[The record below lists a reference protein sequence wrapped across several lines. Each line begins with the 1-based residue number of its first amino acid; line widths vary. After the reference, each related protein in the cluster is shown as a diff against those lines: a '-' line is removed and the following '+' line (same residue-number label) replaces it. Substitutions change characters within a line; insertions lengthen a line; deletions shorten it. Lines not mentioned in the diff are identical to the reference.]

1 MPEKHPEVK
10 ISEDKLSEYSSVRDK
25 WARQAT
31 EDNEFRNGIQWTK
44 EQVDALR
51 KRAQEPLVVN
61 VIYPAVE
68 QAKAM
73 LTANSP
79 RFQSA
84 GREGSDVKTGQ
95 IFSDLMSWVW
105 ENSKGNTELKEVV
118 DDYYVK
124 GMGCMMVYHDPQADF
139 GKGDIYVKAIDP
151 LDIYVCPSSQ
161 DAYSRDASNIIVA
174 RLYSEMQLISMYP
187 DLEEIIKSA
196 TTTSVAPQ
204 TESIRHGLEDQIV
217 SKEDINAQ
225 RIYGTPDERQLEVI
239 ERYSKIKVPH
249 YRIYDP
255 QLNDEKIL
263 TPAEYEAYSQKIGYK
278 VFNKERENIITDDNE
293 VENYKKIEEEYG
305 NVFHLLINPVTQEQV
320 MMQGEET
327 PDALK
332 NSTTIIERVTFADL
346 METGDILMNEI
357 ELTRIKQVVSVGG
370 ELLYINVLPIEEY
383 PIVTFMNNHNRNPY
397 PLSDVRMVKG
407 LQSYINKIRSLIVA
421 HASSS
426 TNVKL
431 LIPRGS
437 MNKRQLEE
445 EWGRAG
451 TAVIEFDPELGQ
463 PIVAGPIPLPNELYK
478 NEADAKADIERILG
492 IYALMQGDPSAMP
505 QTYKGTL
512 AIDEYGQRR
521 IKSKRDD
528 IEEGINQVAKVV
540 VGFIQATYTT
550 MKVMRLLQ
558 PNHRPKEVKIN
569 EPIYDQVSGE
579 FLGKLNDVTV
589 GKYDVLVVSGST
601 LPSNRYARFEYYMD
615 LYKNGIIDQ
624 LEVLK
629 QTEVANVE
637 DVLNRKSQ
645 MQQLMTQVQ
654 SQEAQI
660 KDLQGDLQTARR
672 ELVHARQR
680 VEVEKFK
687 TDLKQ
692 SSNRASMASKLY
704 QARTEDELKKIKNVV
719 AEQDATNDLT
729 IPLEE

>member
-10 ISEDKLSEYSSVRDK
+10 ISEEKLAEYSSVRNK

-44 EQVDALR
+44 EQVDSLR

-79 RFQSA
+79 RFQST

-95 IFSDLMSWVW
+95 TFSDLMSWVW

-124 GMGCMMVYHDPQADF
+124 GMGCMMAYHDPQADF
-139 GKGDIYVKAIDP
+139 GKGDVFIKAIDP
-151 LDIYVCPSSQ
+151 LDVYICPSSQ
-161 DAYSRDASNIIVA
+161 DAYSRDASNIMVA

-187 DLEEIIKSA
+187 DLTEVIKSA

-204 TESIRHGLEDQIV
+204 TESVRHGLEDQIV

-239 ERYSKIKVPH
+239 ERFSKVKVPH
-249 YRIYDP
+249 YRTFDP
-255 QLNDEKIL
+255 QINDEKIL
-263 TPAEYEAYSQKIGYK
+263 TADEFADFSQKIGYK
-278 VFNKERENIITDDNE
+278 IYNKSSQRIVTDDNE

-305 NVFHLLINPVTQEQV
+305 NTFHIMQNPVTQEET
-320 MMQGEET
+320 MMQGEESEGAV
-327 PDALK
+327 PD
-332 NSTTIIERVTFADL
+332 STTILERKTFGEL
-346 METGDILMNEI
+346 MQTGDLLVNEI
-357 ELTRIKQVVSVGG
+357 ELTRIKHVVSVGG
-370 ELLYINVLPIEEY
+370 ELLYLHLLPLEDY

-397 PLSDVRMVKG
+397 PISDVRMVKG

-528 IEEGINQVAKVV
+528 IEEGINQIGKVV
-540 VGFIQATYTT
+540 VGLIQATYTSL
-550 MKVMRLLQ
+550 KVMRILQ
-558 PNHRPKEVKIN
+558 PNHKPKEVKIN
-569 EPIYDQVSGE
+569 EPVYDQISGQ

-629 QTEVANVE
+629 QTDVANVE
-637 DVLNRKSQ
+637 DVLNRNSK
-645 MQQLMTQVQ
+645 MKKLMSQVQ
-654 SQEAQI
+654 GQDKQI

-680 VEVEKFK
+680 VEVEKYK
-687 TDLKQ
+687 ANLNQ
-692 SSNRASMASKLY
+692 SSNRADMASKLY
-704 QARTEDELKKIKNVV
+704 AARTEDELKKVKSVV
-719 AEQDATNDLT
+719 AEQDATNDQIT
-729 IPLEE
+729 PLEE

>member
-1 MPEKHPEVK
+1 MPEKNPEVK
-10 ISEDKLSEYSSVRDK
+10 LSEELLAEYASIRTK
-25 WARQAT
+25 WARQAV
-31 EDNEFRNGIQWTK
+31 EDSEFRNGMQWTK
-44 EQVDALR
+44 EQVNSLR

-73 LTANSP
+73 LTANAP
-79 RFQSA
+79 RFQST

-105 ENSKGNTELKEVV
+105 ENSKGNTELKEAI

-124 GMGCMMVYHDPQADF
+124 GMGCMIVYHDPQADF
-139 GKGDIYVKAIDP
+139 GKGDVFVKAIDP
-151 LDIYVCPSSQ
+151 LDVYIDPSSQ
-161 DAYSRDASNIIVA
+161 DPYSRDASNIIVSK
-174 RLYSEMQLISMYP
+174 LYSEAQLISMYP
-187 DLEEIIKSA
+187 GMEEIIRRA
-196 TTTSVAPQ
+196 TEVTVAPQ
-204 TESIRHGLEDQIV
+204 TESLRHGLEDQVV
-217 SKEDINAQ
+217 SKEEISAQ
-225 RIYGTPDERQLEVI
+225 RILSKEDREIEVI

-249 YRIYDP
+249 YRVFDP

-263 TPAEYEAYSQKIGYK
+263 TIEEYQEYSQKIGYK
-278 VFNKERENIITDDNE
+278 VYNKEDQRVVTDDNE
-293 VENYKKIEEEYG
+293 VETYKEIEKEYG
-305 NVFHLLINPVTQEQV
+305 TVFHLVINPVTQEQV

-327 PDALK
+327 PMAIK
-332 NSTTIIERVTFADL
+332 GSTTMIEQKTFAEL
-346 METGDILMNEI
+346 METGDLLVNEI
-357 ELTRIKQVVSVGG
+357 SLTRIKQVVSAGG
-370 ELLYINVLPIEEY
+370 ELLFINGLPVDDY
-383 PIVTFMNNHNRNPY
+383 PVVTIMNTHNRNPY

-437 MNKRQLEE
+437 MNKQQLEE

-528 IEEGINQVAKVV
+528 IEEGINQLAKLVV
-540 VGFIQATYTT
+540 QLIQATYTS
-550 MKVMRLLQ
+550 MKVLRLLQ
-558 PNHRPKEVKIN
+558 PNHKPKEIIIN
-569 EPIYDQVSGE
+569 EPVYDDISGQ

-601 LPSNRYARFEYYMD
+601 LPSNRYARFEYYME
-615 LYKNGIIDQ
+615 LYKSGIIDQ
-624 LEVLK
+624 IEVLK
-629 QTEVANVE
+629 QTDVANVE
-637 DVLNRKSQ
+637 DVLNRSSKMSQ
-645 MQQLMTQVQ
+645 LTRQVEGQ
-654 SQEAQI
+654 SKQI

-687 TDLKQ
+687 TELEQ
-692 SSNRASMASKLY
+692 SSNRADMASKLY
-704 QARTEDELKKIKNVV
+704 AARTDDELKKVKNVV
-719 AEQDATNDLT
+719 AEQEATNDEI

>member
-1 MPEKHPEVK
+1 MPEKNPEVK
-10 ISEDKLSEYSSVRDK
+10 LSEELLAEYASIRTK
-25 WARQAT
+25 WARQAV
-31 EDNEFRNGIQWTK
+31 EDSEFRNGMQWTK
-44 EQVDALR
+44 EQVNSLR

-73 LTANSP
+73 LTANAP
-79 RFQSA
+79 RFQST

-105 ENSKGNTELKEVV
+105 ENSKGNTELKEAI

-124 GMGCMMVYHDPQADF
+124 GMGCMIVYHDPQADF
-139 GKGDIYVKAIDP
+139 GKGDVFVKAIDP
-151 LDIYVCPSSQ
+151 LDVYIDPSSQ
-161 DAYSRDASNIIVA
+161 DPYSRDASNIIVSK
-174 RLYSEMQLISMYP
+174 LYSEAQLISMYP
-187 DLEEIIKSA
+187 GMEEIIRRA
-196 TTTSVAPQ
+196 TEVTVAPQ
-204 TESIRHGLEDQIV
+204 TESLRHGLEDQVV
-217 SKEDINAQ
+217 SKEEISAQ
-225 RIYGTPDERQLEVI
+225 RILSKEDREIEVI

-249 YRIYDP
+249 YRVFDP

-263 TPAEYEAYSQKIGYK
+263 TIEEYQEYSQKIGYK
-278 VFNKERENIITDDNE
+278 VYNKEDQRVVTDDNE
-293 VENYKKIEEEYG
+293 VETYKEIEKEYG
-305 NVFHLLINPVTQEQV
+305 TVFHLVINPVTQEQV

-327 PDALK
+327 PMAIK
-332 NSTTIIERVTFADL
+332 GSTTMIEQKTFAEL
-346 METGDILMNEI
+346 METGDLLVNEI
-357 ELTRIKQVVSVGG
+357 SLTRIKQVVSAGG
-370 ELLYINVLPIEEY
+370 ELLFINGLPVDDY
-383 PIVTFMNNHNRNPY
+383 PVVTIMNTHNRNPY

-437 MNKRQLEE
+437 MNKQQLEE

-528 IEEGINQVAKVV
+528 IEEGINQLARLVV
-540 VGFIQATYTT
+540 QLIQATYTS
-550 MKVMRLLQ
+550 MKVLRLLQ
-558 PNHRPKEVKIN
+558 PNHKPKEIKIN
-569 EPIYDQVSGE
+569 EPVYDNISGQ

-601 LPSNRYARFEYYMD
+601 LPSNRYARFEYYME
-615 LYKNGIIDQ
+615 LYKSGIIDQ
-624 LEVLK
+624 IEVLK
-629 QTEVANVE
+629 QTDVANVE
-637 DVLNRKSQ
+637 DVLNRSSKMSQ
-645 MQQLMTQVQ
+645 LTRQVEGQ
-654 SQEAQI
+654 SKQI

-687 TDLKQ
+687 TELEQ
-692 SSNRASMASKLY
+692 SSNRADMASKLY
-704 QARTEDELKKIKNVV
+704 AARTDDELKKVKNVV
-719 AEQDATNDLT
+719 AEQEATNDEI

>member
-1 MPEKHPEVK
+1 MPEKNPEVK
-10 ISEDKLSEYSSVRDK
+10 LSEELLTEYASIRTK
-25 WARQAT
+25 WARQAM
-31 EDNEFRNGIQWTK
+31 EDSEFRNGMQWTK
-44 EQVDALR
+44 EQVNALR

-73 LTANSP
+73 LTANAP
-79 RFQSA
+79 RFQST
-84 GREGSDVKTGQ
+84 GREGSDIKTGQ

-105 ENSKGNTELKEVV
+105 ENSKGNTELKEAI

-124 GMGCMMVYHDPQADF
+124 GMGCMVVYHDPQADF
-139 GKGDIYVKAIDP
+139 GKGDVFVKAIDP
-151 LDIYVCPSSQ
+151 LDVYIDPSSQ
-161 DAYSRDASNIIVA
+161 DPYSRDASNIIVS
-174 RLYSEMQLISMYP
+174 RLYSEAQLISMYP
-187 DLEEIIKSA
+187 GMEEIIRRA
-196 TTTSVAPQ
+196 TEVTVAPQ
-204 TESIRHGLEDQIV
+204 TESLRHGLEDQVV
-217 SKEDINAQ
+217 SKEEINAQ
-225 RIYGTPDERQLEVI
+225 RILSKEDREIEVI

-249 YRIYDP
+249 YRVFDP

-263 TPAEYEAYSQKIGYK
+263 NIEEYQEYSQKVGYII
-278 VFNKERENIITDDNE
+278 FNKGEQRVVTDDNE
-293 VENYKKIEEEYG
+293 VETYKEIEKEFG
-305 NVFHLLINPVTQEQV
+305 TVFHLAINPVTQEQV
-320 MMQGEET
+320 MMMGEET
-327 PDALK
+327 PSGIEG
-332 NSTTIIERVTFADL
+332 STTIIEQRTFAEL
-346 METGDILMNEI
+346 IETGDILVNEI
-357 ELTRIKQVVSVGG
+357 ELTRIKQVVSAGG
-370 ELLYINVLPIEEY
+370 ELLFINGLPIEDY
-383 PIVTFMNNHNRNPY
+383 PVVTIMNNHNRNPY

-437 MNKRQLEE
+437 MNKKQLEE

-528 IEEGINQVAKVV
+528 IEEGINQLARLVV
-540 VGFIQATYTT
+540 QLIQATYTS
-550 MKVMRLLQ
+550 MKVLRLLQ
-558 PNHRPKEVKIN
+558 PNHKPKEVTIN
-569 EPIYDQVSGE
+569 EPVYDNISGQ

-615 LYKNGIIDQ
+615 LYKAGIIDQ
-624 LEVLK
+624 TEVLK
-629 QTEVANVE
+629 QTDVANVE
-637 DVLNRKSQ
+637 DVMNRSSQ
-645 MQQLMTQVQ
+645 IAQLTRQVQ
-654 SQEAQI
+654 GQSEQI

-687 TDLKQ
+687 ADLEQ
-692 SSNRASMASKLY
+692 SSNRADMASKLY
-704 QARTEDELKKIKNVV
+704 AARTDDELKKVKNVV
-719 AEQDATNDLT
+719 AEQEATNDE
-729 IPLEE
+729 IVPLEE

>member
-1 MPEKHPEVK
+1 MPEKNPEVK
-10 ISEDKLSEYSSVRDK
+10 LSEELLAEYASIRTK
-25 WARQAT
+25 WARQAM
-31 EDNEFRNGIQWTK
+31 EDSEFRNGMQWTK
-44 EQVDALR
+44 EQVNALR

-73 LTANSP
+73 LTANTP
-79 RFQSA
+79 RFQST
-84 GREGSDVKTGQ
+84 GREGSDIKTGQ

-105 ENSKGNTELKEVV
+105 ENSKGNTELKEAI

-124 GMGCMMVYHDPQADF
+124 GMGCMVVYHDPQADF
-139 GKGDIYVKAIDP
+139 GKGDVFVKAIDP
-151 LDIYVCPSSQ
+151 LDVYIDPSSQ
-161 DAYSRDASNIIVA
+161 DPYSRDASNIIVS
-174 RLYSEMQLISMYP
+174 RLYSEAQLISMYP
-187 DLEEIIKSA
+187 GMEETIRKA
-196 TTTSVAPQ
+196 TEVTVAPQ
-204 TESIRHGLEDQIV
+204 TESLRHGLEDQVV
-217 SKEDINAQ
+217 SKEEINAQ
-225 RIYGTPDERQLEVI
+225 RILSKEDREIEVI

-249 YRIYDP
+249 YRVFDP

-263 TPAEYEAYSQKIGYK
+263 NIEEFQEYSQKIGYK
-278 VFNKERENIITDDNE
+278 VYNQKDQRVVTDDNE
-293 VENYKKIEEEYG
+293 VETYKEIEKEFG
-305 NVFHLLINPVTQEQV
+305 TVFHLAINPVTQEQI

-327 PDALK
+327 PSAIEG
-332 NSTTIIERVTFADL
+332 STTIIEQKTFAEL
-346 METGDILMNEI
+346 METGDLLMNEI
-357 ELTRIKQVVSVGG
+357 ELTRIKQVVSAGG
-370 ELLYINVLPIEEY
+370 QLLFINGLPIEDY
-383 PIVTFMNNHNRNPY
+383 PVVSMMNNHNRNPY

-437 MNKRQLEE
+437 MNKKQLEE

-492 IYALMQGDPSAMP
+492 IYALMQGDPSSMP

-528 IEEGINQVAKVV
+528 IEEGINQLARLVV
-540 VGFIQATYTT
+540 QLIQATYTS
-550 MKVMRLLQ
+550 MKVLRLLQ
-558 PNHRPKEVKIN
+558 PNHKPKEVTIN
-569 EPIYDQVSGE
+569 EPVYDNISGQ

-615 LYKNGIIDQ
+615 LYKSGIIDQ
-624 LEVLK
+624 TEVLK
-629 QTEVANVE
+629 QTDVANVE
-637 DVLNRKSQ
+637 DVMNRSSQ
-645 MQQLMTQVQ
+645 IAQLSRQVQ
-654 SQEAQI
+654 GQSEQI

-672 ELVHARQR
+672 ELIHARQR

-687 TDLKQ
+687 ADLEQ
-692 SSNRASMASKLY
+692 SSNRADMASKLY
-704 QARTEDELKKIKNVV
+704 AARTDDELKKVKNVV
-719 AEQDATNDLT
+719 AEQEATNDE
-729 IPLEE
+729 IVPLEE

>member
-1 MPEKHPEVK
+1 MPEKNPEVK
-10 ISEDKLSEYSSVRDK
+10 LSEELLTEYASIRTK
-25 WARQAT
+25 WARQAM
-31 EDNEFRNGIQWTK
+31 EDSEFRNGMQWTK
-44 EQVDALR
+44 EQVNALR

-73 LTANSP
+73 LTANAP
-79 RFQSA
+79 RFQST
-84 GREGSDVKTGQ
+84 GREGSDIKTGQ

-105 ENSKGNTELKEVV
+105 ENSKGNTELKEAI

-124 GMGCMMVYHDPQADF
+124 GMGCMVVYHDPQADF
-139 GKGDIYVKAIDP
+139 GKGDVFVKAIDP
-151 LDIYVCPSSQ
+151 LDVYIDPSSQ
-161 DAYSRDASNIIVA
+161 DPYSRDASNIIVS
-174 RLYSEMQLISMYP
+174 RLYSEAQLISMYP
-187 DLEEIIKSA
+187 GMEEIIRRA
-196 TTTSVAPQ
+196 TEVTVAPQ
-204 TESIRHGLEDQIV
+204 TESLRHGLEDQVV
-217 SKEDINAQ
+217 SKEEINAQ
-225 RIYGTPDERQLEVI
+225 RILSKEDREIEVI

-249 YRIYDP
+249 YRVFDP

-263 TPAEYEAYSQKIGYK
+263 NIEEYQEYSQKVGYII
-278 VFNKERENIITDDNE
+278 FNKGEQRVVTDDNE
-293 VENYKKIEEEYG
+293 VETYKEIEKEFG
-305 NVFHLLINPVTQEQV
+305 TVFHLAINPVTQEQV
-320 MMQGEET
+320 MMMGEET
-327 PDALK
+327 PSGIEG
-332 NSTTIIERVTFADL
+332 STTIIEQRTFAQL
-346 METGDILMNEI
+346 METGDILVNEI
-357 ELTRIKQVVSVGG
+357 ELTRIKQVVSAGG
-370 ELLYINVLPIEEY
+370 ELLFINGLPIEDY
-383 PIVTFMNNHNRNPY
+383 PVVTIMNNHNRNPY

-437 MNKRQLEE
+437 MNKKQLEE

-521 IKSKRDD
+521 FKSKRDD
-528 IEEGINQVAKVV
+528 IEEGINQLARLVV
-540 VGFIQATYTT
+540 QLIQATYTS
-550 MKVMRLLQ
+550 MKVLRLLQ
-558 PNHRPKEVKIN
+558 PNHKPKEVTIN
-569 EPIYDQVSGE
+569 EPVYDNISGQ

-615 LYKNGIIDQ
+615 LYKAGIIDQ
-624 LEVLK
+624 TEVLK
-629 QTEVANVE
+629 QTDVANVE
-637 DVLNRKSQ
+637 DVMNRSSQ
-645 MQQLMTQVQ
+645 IAQLTRQVQ
-654 SQEAQI
+654 GQSEQI

-687 TDLKQ
+687 ADLEQ
-692 SSNRASMASKLY
+692 SSNRADMASKLY
-704 QARTEDELKKIKNVV
+704 AARTDDELKKVKNVV
-719 AEQDATNDLT
+719 AEQEATNDE
-729 IPLEE
+729 IVPLEE

>member
-1 MPEKHPEVK
+1 MPEKNPEVK
-10 ISEDKLSEYSSVRDK
+10 LSEELLTEYASIRTK
-25 WARQAT
+25 WARQAM
-31 EDNEFRNGIQWTK
+31 EDSEFRNGMQWTK
-44 EQVDALR
+44 EQVNALR

-73 LTANSP
+73 LTANAP
-79 RFQSA
+79 RFQST
-84 GREGSDVKTGQ
+84 GREGSDIKTGQ

-105 ENSKGNTELKEVV
+105 ENSKGNTELKEAI

-124 GMGCMMVYHDPQADF
+124 GMGCMVVYHDPQADF
-139 GKGDIYVKAIDP
+139 GKGDVFVKAIDP
-151 LDIYVCPSSQ
+151 LDVYIDPSSQ
-161 DAYSRDASNIIVA
+161 DPYSRDASNIIVS
-174 RLYSEMQLISMYP
+174 RLYSEAQLISMYP
-187 DLEEIIKSA
+187 GMEEIIRRA
-196 TTTSVAPQ
+196 TEVTVAPQ
-204 TESIRHGLEDQIV
+204 TESLRHGLEDQVV
-217 SKEDINAQ
+217 SKEEINAQ
-225 RIYGTPDERQLEVI
+225 RILSKEAREIEVI

-249 YRIYDP
+249 YRVFDP

-263 TPAEYEAYSQKIGYK
+263 NIEEYQEYSQKVGYII
-278 VFNKERENIITDDNE
+278 FNKGEQRVVTDDNE
-293 VENYKKIEEEYG
+293 VETYKEIEKEFG
-305 NVFHLLINPVTQEQV
+305 TVFHLAINPVTQEQV
-320 MMQGEET
+320 MMMGEET
-327 PDALK
+327 PSGIEG
-332 NSTTIIERVTFADL
+332 STTIIEQRTFAQL
-346 METGDILMNEI
+346 METGDILVNEI
-357 ELTRIKQVVSVGG
+357 ELTRIKQVVSAGG
-370 ELLYINVLPIEEY
+370 ELLFINGLPIEDY
-383 PIVTFMNNHNRNPY
+383 PVVTIMNNHNRNPY

-437 MNKRQLEE
+437 MNKKQLEE

-528 IEEGINQVAKVV
+528 IEEGINQLARLVV
-540 VGFIQATYTT
+540 QLIQATYTS
-550 MKVMRLLQ
+550 MKVLRLLQ
-558 PNHRPKEVKIN
+558 PNHKPKEVTIN
-569 EPIYDQVSGE
+569 EPVYDNISGQ

-615 LYKNGIIDQ
+615 LYKAGIIDQ
-624 LEVLK
+624 TEVLK
-629 QTEVANVE
+629 QTDVANVE
-637 DVLNRKSQ
+637 DVMNRSSQ
-645 MQQLMTQVQ
+645 IAQLTRQVQ
-654 SQEAQI
+654 GQSEQI

-687 TDLKQ
+687 ADLEQ
-692 SSNRASMASKLY
+692 SSNRADMASKLY
-704 QARTEDELKKIKNVV
+704 AARTDDELKKVKNVV
-719 AEQDATNDLT
+719 AEQEATNDE
-729 IPLEE
+729 IVPLEE

>member
-1 MPEKHPEVK
+1 MPEKNPEVK
-10 ISEDKLSEYSSVRDK
+10 LSEELLAEYASIRTK
-25 WARQAT
+25 WARQAM
-31 EDNEFRNGIQWTK
+31 EDSEFRNGMQWTK
-44 EQVDALR
+44 EQVNALR

-73 LTANSP
+73 LTANTP
-79 RFQSA
+79 RFQST
-84 GREGSDVKTGQ
+84 GREGSDIKTGQ

-105 ENSKGNTELKEVV
+105 ENSKGNTELKEAI

-124 GMGCMMVYHDPQADF
+124 GMGCMVVYHDPQADF
-139 GKGDIYVKAIDP
+139 GKGDVFVKAIDP
-151 LDIYVCPSSQ
+151 LDVYIDPSSQ
-161 DAYSRDASNIIVA
+161 DPYSRDASNIIVS
-174 RLYSEMQLISMYP
+174 RLYSEAQLISMYP
-187 DLEEIIKSA
+187 GMEETIRKA
-196 TTTSVAPQ
+196 TEVTVAPQ
-204 TESIRHGLEDQIV
+204 TESLRHGLEDQVV
-217 SKEDINAQ
+217 SKEEINAQ
-225 RIYGTPDERQLEVI
+225 RILSKEDREIEVI

-249 YRIYDP
+249 YRVFDP

-263 TPAEYEAYSQKIGYK
+263 NIEEFQEYSQKIGYK
-278 VFNKERENIITDDNE
+278 VYNQKDQRVVTDDNE
-293 VENYKKIEEEYG
+293 VETYKEIEKEFG
-305 NVFHLLINPVTQEQV
+305 TVFHLAINPVTQEQI

-327 PDALK
+327 PSAIEG
-332 NSTTIIERVTFADL
+332 STTIIEQKTFAEL
-346 METGDILMNEI
+346 METGDLLMNEI
-357 ELTRIKQVVSVGG
+357 ELTRIKQVVSAGG
-370 ELLYINVLPIEEY
+370 QLLFVNGLPIEDY
-383 PIVTFMNNHNRNPY
+383 PVVSMMNNHNRNPY

-437 MNKRQLEE
+437 MNKKQLEE

-492 IYALMQGDPSAMP
+492 IYALMQGDPSSMP

-528 IEEGINQVAKVV
+528 IEEGINQLARLVV
-540 VGFIQATYTT
+540 QLIQATYTS
-550 MKVMRLLQ
+550 MKVLRLLQ
-558 PNHRPKEVKIN
+558 PNHKPKEVTIN
-569 EPIYDQVSGE
+569 EPVYDNISGQ

-615 LYKNGIIDQ
+615 LYKSGIIDQ
-624 LEVLK
+624 TEVLK
-629 QTEVANVE
+629 QTDVANVE
-637 DVLNRKSQ
+637 DVMNRSSQ
-645 MQQLMTQVQ
+645 IAQLSRQVQ
-654 SQEAQI
+654 GQSEQI

-672 ELVHARQR
+672 ELIHARQR

-687 TDLKQ
+687 ADLEQ
-692 SSNRASMASKLY
+692 SSNRADMASKLY
-704 QARTEDELKKIKNVV
+704 AARTDDELKKVKNVV
-719 AEQDATNDLT
+719 AEQEATNDE
-729 IPLEE
+729 IVPLEE

>member
-1 MPEKHPEVK
+1 MPEKNPEVK
-10 ISEDKLSEYSSVRDK
+10 LSEELLTEYASIRTK
-25 WARQAT
+25 WARQAM
-31 EDNEFRNGIQWTK
+31 EDSEFRNGMQWTK
-44 EQVDALR
+44 EQVNALR

-73 LTANSP
+73 LTANAP
-79 RFQSA
+79 RFQST
-84 GREGSDVKTGQ
+84 GREGSDIKTGQ

-105 ENSKGNTELKEVV
+105 ENSKGNTELKEAI

-124 GMGCMMVYHDPQADF
+124 GMGCMVVYHDPQADF
-139 GKGDIYVKAIDP
+139 GKGDVFVKAIDP
-151 LDIYVCPSSQ
+151 LDVYIDPSSQ
-161 DAYSRDASNIIVA
+161 DPYSRDASNIIVS
-174 RLYSEMQLISMYP
+174 RLYSEAQLISMYP
-187 DLEEIIKSA
+187 GMEEIIRRA
-196 TTTSVAPQ
+196 TEVTVAPQ
-204 TESIRHGLEDQIV
+204 TESLRHGLEDQVV
-217 SKEDINAQ
+217 SKEEINAQ
-225 RIYGTPDERQLEVI
+225 RILSKEDREIEVI

-249 YRIYDP
+249 YRVFDP

-263 TPAEYEAYSQKIGYK
+263 NIEEYQEYSQKVGYII
-278 VFNKERENIITDDNE
+278 FNKGEQRVVTDDNE
-293 VENYKKIEEEYG
+293 VETYKEIEKEFG
-305 NVFHLLINPVTQEQV
+305 TVFHLAINPVTQEQV
-320 MMQGEET
+320 MMMGEET
-327 PDALK
+327 PSGIEG
-332 NSTTIIERVTFADL
+332 STTIIEQGTFAQL
-346 METGDILMNEI
+346 METGDILVNEI
-357 ELTRIKQVVSVGG
+357 ELTRIKQVVSAGG
-370 ELLYINVLPIEEY
+370 ELLFINGLPIEDY
-383 PIVTFMNNHNRNPY
+383 PVVTIMNNHNRNPY

-437 MNKRQLEE
+437 MNKKQLEE

-451 TAVIEFDPELGQ
+451 TAGIEFDPELGQ

-528 IEEGINQVAKVV
+528 IEEGINQLARLVV
-540 VGFIQATYTT
+540 QLIQPTYTS
-550 MKVMRLLQ
+550 MKVLRLLQ
-558 PNHRPKEVKIN
+558 PNHKPKEVTIN
-569 EPIYDQVSGE
+569 EPVYDNISGQ

-615 LYKNGIIDQ
+615 LYKAGIIDQ
-624 LEVLK
+624 TEVLK
-629 QTEVANVE
+629 QTDVANVE
-637 DVLNRKSQ
+637 DVMNRSSQ
-645 MQQLMTQVQ
+645 IAQLTRQVQ
-654 SQEAQI
+654 GQSEQI

-687 TDLKQ
+687 ADLEQ
-692 SSNRASMASKLY
+692 SSNRADMASKLY
-704 QARTEDELKKIKNVV
+704 AARTDDELKKVKNVV
-719 AEQDATNDLT
+719 AEQEATNDE
-729 IPLEE
+729 IVPLEE

>member
-1 MPEKHPEVK
+1 MPEKNPEVK
-10 ISEDKLSEYSSVRDK
+10 LSEELLTEYASIRTK
-25 WARQAT
+25 WARQAM
-31 EDNEFRNGIQWTK
+31 EDSEFRNGMQWTK
-44 EQVDALR
+44 EQVNALR

-73 LTANSP
+73 LTANAP
-79 RFQSA
+79 RFQST
-84 GREGSDVKTGQ
+84 GREGSDIKTGQ

-105 ENSKGNTELKEVV
+105 ENSKGNTELKEAI

-124 GMGCMMVYHDPQADF
+124 GMGCMVVYHDPQADF
-139 GKGDIYVKAIDP
+139 GKGDVFVKAIDP
-151 LDIYVCPSSQ
+151 LDVYIDPSSQ
-161 DAYSRDASNIIVA
+161 DPYSRDASNIIVS
-174 RLYSEMQLISMYP
+174 RLYSEAQLISMYP
-187 DLEEIIKSA
+187 GMEEIIRRA
-196 TTTSVAPQ
+196 TEVTVAPQ
-204 TESIRHGLEDQIV
+204 TESLRHGLEDQVV
-217 SKEDINAQ
+217 SKEEINAQ
-225 RIYGTPDERQLEVI
+225 RILSKEDREIEVI

-249 YRIYDP
+249 YRVFDP

-263 TPAEYEAYSQKIGYK
+263 NIEEYQEYSQKVGYII
-278 VFNKERENIITDDNE
+278 FNKGEQRVVTDDNE
-293 VENYKKIEEEYG
+293 VETYKEIEKEFG
-305 NVFHLLINPVTQEQV
+305 TVFHLAINPVTQEQV
-320 MMQGEET
+320 MMMGEET
-327 PDALK
+327 PSGIEG
-332 NSTTIIERVTFADL
+332 STTIIEQRTFAQL
-346 METGDILMNEI
+346 METGDILVNEI
-357 ELTRIKQVVSVGG
+357 ELTRIKQVVSAGG
-370 ELLYINVLPIEEY
+370 ELLFINGLPIEDY
-383 PIVTFMNNHNRNPY
+383 PVVTIMNNHNRNPY

-437 MNKRQLEE
+437 MNKKQLEE

-528 IEEGINQVAKVV
+528 IEEGINQLARLVV
-540 VGFIQATYTT
+540 QLIQATYTS
-550 MKVMRLLQ
+550 MKVLRLLQ
-558 PNHRPKEVKIN
+558 PNHKPKEVTIN
-569 EPIYDQVSGE
+569 EPVYDNISGQ

-615 LYKNGIIDQ
+615 LYKAGIIDQ
-624 LEVLK
+624 TEVLK
-629 QTEVANVE
+629 QTDVANVE
-637 DVLNRKSQ
+637 DVMNRSSQ
-645 MQQLMTQVQ
+645 IAQLTRQVQ
-654 SQEAQI
+654 GQSEQI

-687 TDLKQ
+687 ADLEQ
-692 SSNRASMASKLY
+692 SSNRADMASKLY
-704 QARTEDELKKIKNVV
+704 AARTDDELKKVKNVV
-719 AEQDATNDLT
+719 AEQEATNDE
-729 IPLEE
+729 IVPLEE

>member
-1 MPEKHPEVK
+1 MPEKNPEVK
-10 ISEDKLSEYSSVRDK
+10 LSEELLTEYASIRTK
-25 WARQAT
+25 WARQAM
-31 EDNEFRNGIQWTK
+31 EDSEFRNGMQWTK
-44 EQVDALR
+44 EQVNALR

-73 LTANSP
+73 LTANAP
-79 RFQSA
+79 RFQST
-84 GREGSDVKTGQ
+84 GREGSDIKTGQ

-105 ENSKGNTELKEVV
+105 ENSKGNTELKEAI

-124 GMGCMMVYHDPQADF
+124 GMGCMVVYHDPQADF
-139 GKGDIYVKAIDP
+139 GKGDVFVKAIDP
-151 LDIYVCPSSQ
+151 LDVYIDPSSQ
-161 DAYSRDASNIIVA
+161 DPYSRDASNIIVS
-174 RLYSEMQLISMYP
+174 RLYSEAQLISMYP
-187 DLEEIIKSA
+187 GMEEIIRRA
-196 TTTSVAPQ
+196 TEVTVAPQ
-204 TESIRHGLEDQIV
+204 TESLRHGLEDQVV
-217 SKEDINAQ
+217 SKEEINAQ
-225 RIYGTPDERQLEVI
+225 RILSKEDREIEVI

-249 YRIYDP
+249 YRVFDP

-263 TPAEYEAYSQKIGYK
+263 NIEEYQEYSQKVGYII
-278 VFNKERENIITDDNE
+278 FNKGEQRVVTDDNE
-293 VENYKKIEEEYG
+293 VETYKEIEKEFG
-305 NVFHLLINPVTQEQV
+305 TVFHLAINPVTQEQV
-320 MMQGEET
+320 MMMGEET
-327 PDALK
+327 PSGIEG
-332 NSTTIIERVTFADL
+332 STTIIEQRTFAQL
-346 METGDILMNEI
+346 METGDILVNEI
-357 ELTRIKQVVSVGG
+357 ELTRIKQVVSAGG
-370 ELLYINVLPIEEY
+370 ELLFINGLPIEDY
-383 PIVTFMNNHNRNPY
+383 PVVTIMNNHNRNPY

-437 MNKRQLEE
+437 MNKKQLEE

-528 IEEGINQVAKVV
+528 IEEGINQLARLVV
-540 VGFIQATYTT
+540 QLIQATYTS
-550 MKVMRLLQ
+550 MKVLRLLQ
-558 PNHRPKEVKIN
+558 PNHKPKEVTIN
-569 EPIYDQVSGE
+569 EPVYDNISGQ

-615 LYKNGIIDQ
+615 LYKAGIIDQ
-624 LEVLK
+624 TEVLK
-629 QTEVANVE
+629 QTDVANVE
-637 DVLNRKSQ
+637 DVMNRSSQ
-645 MQQLMTQVQ
+645 IAQLTRQVQ
-654 SQEAQI
+654 GQSEQI

-687 TDLKQ
+687 ADLEQ
-692 SSNRASMASKLY
+692 SSNRADMASKLY
-704 QARTEDELKKIKNVV
+704 AARTDDELKKVKNVV
-719 AEQDATNDLT
+719 AEQEATNDEI

>member
-1 MPEKHPEVK
+1 MPEKNPEVK
-10 ISEDKLSEYSSVRDK
+10 LSEELLAEYASIRTK
-25 WARQAT
+25 WARQAM
-31 EDNEFRNGIQWTK
+31 EDSEFRNGMQWTK
-44 EQVDALR
+44 EQVNALR

-73 LTANSP
+73 LTANTP
-79 RFQSA
+79 RFQST
-84 GREGSDVKTGQ
+84 GREGSDIKTGQ

-105 ENSKGNTELKEVV
+105 ENSKGNTELKEAI

-124 GMGCMMVYHDPQADF
+124 GMGCMVVYHDPQADF
-139 GKGDIYVKAIDP
+139 GKGDVFVKAIDP
-151 LDIYVCPSSQ
+151 LDVYIDPSSQ
-161 DAYSRDASNIIVA
+161 DPYSRDASNIIVS
-174 RLYSEMQLISMYP
+174 RLYSEAQLISMYP
-187 DLEEIIKSA
+187 GMEEIIRRA
-196 TTTSVAPQ
+196 TEVTVAPQ
-204 TESIRHGLEDQIV
+204 TESLRHGLEDQVV
-217 SKEDINAQ
+217 SKEEINAQ
-225 RIYGTPDERQLEVI
+225 RILSKEDREIEVI

-249 YRIYDP
+249 YRVFDP

-263 TPAEYEAYSQKIGYK
+263 NIEEYQEYSQKVGYII
-278 VFNKERENIITDDNE
+278 FNKGEQRVVTDDNE
-293 VENYKKIEEEYG
+293 VETYKEIEKEFG
-305 NVFHLLINPVTQEQV
+305 TVFHLAINPVTQEQV
-320 MMQGEET
+320 MMMGEET
-327 PDALK
+327 PSGIEG
-332 NSTTIIERVTFADL
+332 STTIIEQRTFAQL
-346 METGDILMNEI
+346 METGDILVNEI
-357 ELTRIKQVVSVGG
+357 ELTRIKQVVSAGG
-370 ELLYINVLPIEEY
+370 ELLFINGLPIEDY
-383 PIVTFMNNHNRNPY
+383 PVVTIMNNHNRNPY

-437 MNKRQLEE
+437 MNKKQLEE

-528 IEEGINQVAKVV
+528 IEEGINQLARLVV
-540 VGFIQATYTT
+540 QLIQATYTS
-550 MKVMRLLQ
+550 MKVLRLLQ
-558 PNHRPKEVKIN
+558 PNHKPKEVTIN
-569 EPIYDQVSGE
+569 EPVYDNISGQ

-615 LYKNGIIDQ
+615 LYKAGIIDQ
-624 LEVLK
+624 TEVLK
-629 QTEVANVE
+629 QTDVANVE
-637 DVLNRKSQ
+637 DVMNRSSQ
-645 MQQLMTQVQ
+645 IAQLTRQVQ
-654 SQEAQI
+654 GQSEQI

-687 TDLKQ
+687 ADLEQ
-692 SSNRASMASKLY
+692 SSNRADMASKLY
-704 QARTEDELKKIKNVV
+704 AARTDDELKKVKNVV
-719 AEQDATNDLT
+719 AEQEATNDE
-729 IPLEE
+729 IVPLEE

>member
-1 MPEKHPEVK
+1 MPEKNPEVK
-10 ISEDKLSEYSSVRDK
+10 LSEELLAEYASIRTK
-25 WARQAT
+25 WARQAV
-31 EDNEFRNGIQWTK
+31 EDSEFRNGMQWTK
-44 EQVDALR
+44 EQVNSLR

-73 LTANSP
+73 LTANAP
-79 RFQSA
+79 RFQST

-105 ENSKGNTELKEVV
+105 ENSKGNTELKEAI

-124 GMGCMMVYHDPQADF
+124 GMGCMIVYHDPQADF
-139 GKGDIYVKAIDP
+139 GKGDVFVKAIDP
-151 LDIYVCPSSQ
+151 LDVYIDPSSQ
-161 DAYSRDASNIIVA
+161 DPYSRDASNIIVSK
-174 RLYSEMQLISMYP
+174 LYSEAQLISMYP
-187 DLEEIIKSA
+187 GMEEIIRRA
-196 TTTSVAPQ
+196 TEVTVAPQ
-204 TESIRHGLEDQIV
+204 TESLRHGLEDQVV
-217 SKEDINAQ
+217 SKEEISAQ
-225 RIYGTPDERQLEVI
+225 RILSKEDREIEVI

-249 YRIYDP
+249 YRVFDP

-263 TPAEYEAYSQKIGYK
+263 TIEEYQEYSQKIGYK
-278 VFNKERENIITDDNE
+278 VYNKEDQRVVTDDNE
-293 VENYKKIEEEYG
+293 VETYKEIEKEYG
-305 NVFHLLINPVTQEQV
+305 TVFHLVINPVTQEQV

-327 PDALK
+327 PMAIK
-332 NSTTIIERVTFADL
+332 GSTTMIEQKTFAEL
-346 METGDILMNEI
+346 METGDLLVNEI
-357 ELTRIKQVVSVGG
+357 SLTRIKQVVSAGG
-370 ELLYINVLPIEEY
+370 ELLFINGLPVDDY
-383 PIVTFMNNHNRNPY
+383 PVVTIMNTHNRNPY

-437 MNKRQLEE
+437 MNKQQLEE

-528 IEEGINQVAKVV
+528 IEEGINQLARLVV
-540 VGFIQATYTT
+540 QLIQATYTS
-550 MKVMRLLQ
+550 MKVLRLLQ
-558 PNHRPKEVKIN
+558 PNHKPKEIKIN
-569 EPIYDQVSGE
+569 EPVYDDISGQ

-601 LPSNRYARFEYYMD
+601 LPSNRYARFEYYME
-615 LYKNGIIDQ
+615 LYKSGIIDQ
-624 LEVLK
+624 IEVLK
-629 QTEVANVE
+629 QTDVANVE
-637 DVLNRKSQ
+637 DVLNRSSKMSQ
-645 MQQLMTQVQ
+645 LTSQVEGQ
-654 SQEAQI
+654 SKQI

-687 TDLKQ
+687 TELEQ
-692 SSNRASMASKLY
+692 SSNRADMASKLY
-704 QARTEDELKKIKNVV
+704 AARTDDELKKVKNVV
-719 AEQDATNDLT
+719 AEQEATNDEI

>member
-1 MPEKHPEVK
+1 MPEKNPEVK
-10 ISEDKLSEYSSVRDK
+10 LSEELLTEYASIRTK
-25 WARQAT
+25 WARQAM
-31 EDNEFRNGIQWTK
+31 EDSEFRNGMQWTK
-44 EQVDALR
+44 EQVNALR

-73 LTANSP
+73 LTANAP
-79 RFQSA
+79 RFQST
-84 GREGSDVKTGQ
+84 GREGSDIKTGQ

-105 ENSKGNTELKEVV
+105 ENSKGNTELKEAI

-124 GMGCMMVYHDPQADF
+124 GMGCMVVYHDPQADF
-139 GKGDIYVKAIDP
+139 GKGDVFVKAIDP
-151 LDIYVCPSSQ
+151 LDVYIDPSSQ
-161 DAYSRDASNIIVA
+161 DPYSRDASNIIVS
-174 RLYSEMQLISMYP
+174 RLYSEAQLISMYP
-187 DLEEIIKSA
+187 GMEEIIRRA
-196 TTTSVAPQ
+196 TEVTVAPQ
-204 TESIRHGLEDQIV
+204 TESLRHGLEDQVV
-217 SKEDINAQ
+217 SKEEINAQ
-225 RIYGTPDERQLEVI
+225 RILSKEDREIEVI

-249 YRIYDP
+249 YRVFDP

-263 TPAEYEAYSQKIGYK
+263 NIEEYQEYTQKIGYK
-278 VFNKERENIITDDNE
+278 VFNKNEQRVVTDDNE
-293 VENYKKIEEEYG
+293 VETYKEIEKEFG
-305 NVFHLLINPVTQEQV
+305 TVFHLAINPVTQEQV

-327 PDALK
+327 PSALEG
-332 NSTTIIERVTFADL
+332 STTIIEQRTFAEL
-346 METGDILMNEI
+346 IETGDILVNEI
-357 ELTRIKQVVSVGG
+357 ELTRIKQVVSAGG
-370 ELLYINVLPIEEY
+370 ELLFINGLPIEDY
-383 PIVTFMNNHNRNPY
+383 PVVTIMNNHNRNPY

-437 MNKRQLEE
+437 MNKKQLEE

-528 IEEGINQVAKVV
+528 IEEGINQLARLVV
-540 VGFIQATYTT
+540 QLIQATYTS
-550 MKVMRLLQ
+550 MKVLRLLQ
-558 PNHRPKEVKIN
+558 PNHKPKEVTIN
-569 EPIYDQVSGE
+569 EPVYDNISGQ

-615 LYKNGIIDQ
+615 LYKAGIIDQ
-624 LEVLK
+624 TEVLK
-629 QTEVANVE
+629 QTDVANVE
-637 DVLNRKSQ
+637 DVMNRSSQ
-645 MQQLMTQVQ
+645 IAQLTRQVQ
-654 SQEAQI
+654 GQSEQI

-687 TDLKQ
+687 ADLEQ
-692 SSNRASMASKLY
+692 SSNRADMASKLY
-704 QARTEDELKKIKNVV
+704 AARTDDELKKVKNVV
-719 AEQDATNDLT
+719 AEQEATNDE
-729 IPLEE
+729 IVPLEE

>member
-1 MPEKHPEVK
+1 MPEKNPEVK
-10 ISEDKLSEYSSVRDK
+10 LSEELLAEYASIRTK
-25 WARQAT
+25 WARQAV
-31 EDNEFRNGIQWTK
+31 EDSEFRNGMQWTK
-44 EQVDALR
+44 EQVNSLR

-73 LTANSP
+73 LTANAP
-79 RFQSA
+79 RFQST

-105 ENSKGNTELKEVV
+105 ENSKGNTELKEAI

-124 GMGCMMVYHDPQADF
+124 GMGCMIVYHDPQADF
-139 GKGDIYVKAIDP
+139 GKGDVFVKAIDP
-151 LDIYVCPSSQ
+151 LDVYIDPSSQ
-161 DAYSRDASNIIVA
+161 DPYSRDASNIIVSK
-174 RLYSEMQLISMYP
+174 LYSEAQLISMYP
-187 DLEEIIKSA
+187 GMEEIIRRA
-196 TTTSVAPQ
+196 TEVTVAPQ
-204 TESIRHGLEDQIV
+204 TESLRHGLEDQVV
-217 SKEDINAQ
+217 SKEEISAQ
-225 RIYGTPDERQLEVI
+225 RILSKEDREIEVI

-249 YRIYDP
+249 YRVFDP

-263 TPAEYEAYSQKIGYK
+263 TIEEYQEYSQKIGYK
-278 VFNKERENIITDDNE
+278 VYNKEDQRVVTDDNE
-293 VENYKKIEEEYG
+293 VETYKEIEKEYG
-305 NVFHLLINPVTQEQV
+305 TVFHLVINPVTQEQV

-327 PDALK
+327 PMAIK
-332 NSTTIIERVTFADL
+332 GSTTMIEQKTFAEL
-346 METGDILMNEI
+346 METGDLLVNEI
-357 ELTRIKQVVSVGG
+357 SLTRIKQVVSAGG
-370 ELLYINVLPIEEY
+370 ELLFINGLPVDDY
-383 PIVTFMNNHNRNPY
+383 PVVTIMNTHNRNPY

-437 MNKRQLEE
+437 MNKQQLEE

-528 IEEGINQVAKVV
+528 IEEGINQLARLVV
-540 VGFIQATYTT
+540 QLIQATYTS
-550 MKVMRLLQ
+550 MKVLRLLQ
-558 PNHRPKEVKIN
+558 PNHKPKEIIIN
-569 EPIYDQVSGE
+569 EPVYDDISGQ

-601 LPSNRYARFEYYMD
+601 LPSNRYARFEYYME
-615 LYKNGIIDQ
+615 LYKSGIIDQ
-624 LEVLK
+624 IEVLK
-629 QTEVANVE
+629 QTDVANVE
-637 DVLNRKSQ
+637 DVLNRSSKMSQ
-645 MQQLMTQVQ
+645 LTRQVEGQ
-654 SQEAQI
+654 SKQI

-687 TDLKQ
+687 TELEQ
-692 SSNRASMASKLY
+692 SSNRADMASKLY
-704 QARTEDELKKIKNVV
+704 AARTDDELKKVKNVV
-719 AEQDATNDLT
+719 AEQEATNDEI

>member
-1 MPEKHPEVK
+1 
-10 ISEDKLSEYSSVRDK
+10 
-25 WARQAT
+25 
-31 EDNEFRNGIQWTK
+31 
-44 EQVDALR
+44 
-51 KRAQEPLVVN
+51 
-61 VIYPAVE
+61 
-68 QAKAM
+68 
-73 LTANSP
+73 
-79 RFQSA
+79 
-84 GREGSDVKTGQ
+84 
-95 IFSDLMSWVW
+95 
-105 ENSKGNTELKEVV
+105 
-118 DDYYVK
+118 
-124 GMGCMMVYHDPQADF
+124 
-139 GKGDIYVKAIDP
+139 
-151 LDIYVCPSSQ
+151 
-161 DAYSRDASNIIVA
+161 
-174 RLYSEMQLISMYP
+174 
-187 DLEEIIKSA
+187 
-196 TTTSVAPQ
+196 
-204 TESIRHGLEDQIV
+204 
-217 SKEDINAQ
+217 
-225 RIYGTPDERQLEVI
+225 
-239 ERYSKIKVPH
+239 
-249 YRIYDP
+249 
-255 QLNDEKIL
+255 
-263 TPAEYEAYSQKIGYK
+263 
-278 VFNKERENIITDDNE
+278 
-293 VENYKKIEEEYG
+293 
-305 NVFHLLINPVTQEQV
+305 
-320 MMQGEET
+320 
-327 PDALK
+327 
-332 NSTTIIERVTFADL
+332 
-346 METGDILMNEI
+346 
-357 ELTRIKQVVSVGG
+357 
-370 ELLYINVLPIEEY
+370 
-383 PIVTFMNNHNRNPY
+383 MNNHNRNPY

-463 PIVAGPIPLPNELYK
+463 PVVAGPIPLPNELYK

-558 PNHRPKEVKIN
+558 PNHKPKEVKIN
-569 EPIYDQVSGE
+569 EPVYDQISGQ

-601 LPSNRYARFEYYMD
+601 LPSNRYARFEYFMD

-637 DVLNRKSQ
+637 DVLNRSSK
-645 MQQLMTQVQ
+645 MQQLMNQVEN
-654 SQEAQI
+654 QETQI
-660 KDLQGDLQTARR
+660 KDLKGDLQTARR

-680 VEVEKFK
+680 VEVEKYK
-687 TDLKQ
+687 TNLEQ
-692 SSNRASMASKLY
+692 SSNRADMASKLY
-704 QARTEDELKKIKNVV
+704 SARTEDELKKVKTVV
-719 AEQDATNDLT
+719 AGQDATNDQI

>member
-1 MPEKHPEVK
+1 MPEKNPEVK
-10 ISEDKLSEYSSVRDK
+10 LSEELLTEYSSIRSK

-31 EDNEFRNGIQWTK
+31 QDNEFRNGVQWTK
-44 EQVDALR
+44 EQVNSLR

-61 VIYPAVE
+61 VVYPAVE

-79 RFQSA
+79 RFQST

-124 GMGCMMVYHDPQADF
+124 GMGCVMVHHDPQADF
-139 GKGDIYVKAIDP
+139 GKGDVFIQAIDP
-151 LDIYVCPSSQ
+151 LDVYIDPSSQ
-161 DAYSRDASNIIVA
+161 DAYSRDASNIIVSK
-174 RLYSEMQLISMYP
+174 LYSETQLISLYP
-187 DLEEIIKSA
+187 DLEDIIRRA
-196 TTTSVAPQ
+196 TEKTVAPQ
-204 TESIRHGLEDQIV
+204 TETIGHGLEDQVV

-225 RIYGTPDERQLEVI
+225 RIHSKDDRELEVI
-239 ERYSKIKVPH
+239 ERFSKIKVPH
-249 YRIYDP
+249 YRTFDP
-255 QLNDEKIL
+255 QLNLEKIL
-263 TPAEYEAYSQKIGYK
+263 NRSEYEEYIQKTGFR
-278 VFNKERENIITDDNE
+278 VFNQKDERVITDDNE
-293 VENYKKIEEEYG
+293 VENYKKIQEEYG
-305 NVFHLLINPVTQEQV
+305 TVFHLMINPVTQEQV

-327 PDALK
+327 PAAIPG
-332 NSTTIIERVTFADL
+332 STTIIEEVTFEEL
-346 METGDILMNEI
+346 IEEGTILLNEI
-357 ELTRIKQVVSVGG
+357 ELTRIKQVVTVGG
-370 ELLYINVLPIEEY
+370 ELLFIHALPIEDY
-383 PIVTFMNNHNRNPY
+383 PIITIMNNHNRNPY
-397 PLSDVRMVKG
+397 PMSDVRMVKG
-407 LQSYINKIRSLIVA
+407 LQSYINKIRSLIIA

-437 MNKRQLEE
+437 MNKKQLEE

-478 NEADAKADIERILG
+478 NESDAKADIERILG

-540 VGFIQATYTT
+540 VSFIQATYTT

-558 PNHRPKEVKIN
+558 PNHKPKEIKIN
-569 EPIYDQVSGE
+569 EPIYDQLSGD

-601 LPSNRYARFEYYMD
+601 LPSNRYARFEYYME
-615 LYKNGIIDQ
+615 LYKSGIIDQ
-624 LEVLK
+624 IEVLK

-637 DVLNRKSQ
+637 DVLNRASKMS
-645 MQQLMTQVQ
+645 QLMNQVEGQ
-654 SQEAQI
+654 REQI

-687 TDLKQ
+687 ADLEQ
-692 SSNRASMASKLY
+692 SSNRADMATKLY
-704 QARTEDELKKIKNVV
+704 SARTEDELKKVKNVV
-719 AEQDATNDLT
+719 AGQEATNDEI

>member
-1 MPEKHPEVK
+1 MPEKNPEVK
-10 ISEDKLSEYSSVRDK
+10 LSEELLAEYASIRTK
-25 WARQAT
+25 WARQAV
-31 EDNEFRNGIQWTK
+31 EDSEFRNGMQWTK
-44 EQVDALR
+44 EQVNSLR

-73 LTANSP
+73 LTANAP
-79 RFQSA
+79 RFQST

-105 ENSKGNTELKEVV
+105 ENSKGNTELKEAI

-124 GMGCMMVYHDPQADF
+124 GMGCMIVYHDPQADF
-139 GKGDIYVKAIDP
+139 GKGDVFVKAIDP
-151 LDIYVCPSSQ
+151 LDVYIDPSSQ
-161 DAYSRDASNIIVA
+161 DPYSRDASNIIVSK
-174 RLYSEMQLISMYP
+174 LYSEAQLISMYP
-187 DLEEIIKSA
+187 GMEEIIRRA
-196 TTTSVAPQ
+196 TEVTVAPQ
-204 TESIRHGLEDQIV
+204 TESLRHGLEDQVV
-217 SKEDINAQ
+217 SKEEISAQ
-225 RIYGTPDERQLEVI
+225 RILSKEDREIEVI

-249 YRIYDP
+249 YRVFDP

-263 TPAEYEAYSQKIGYK
+263 TIEEYQEYSQKIGYK
-278 VFNKERENIITDDNE
+278 VYNKEDQRVVTDDNE
-293 VENYKKIEEEYG
+293 VETYKEIEKEYG
-305 NVFHLLINPVTQEQV
+305 TVFHLVINPVTQEQV

-327 PDALK
+327 PMAIK
-332 NSTTIIERVTFADL
+332 GSTTMIEQKTFAEL
-346 METGDILMNEI
+346 METGDLLVNEI
-357 ELTRIKQVVSVGG
+357 SLTRIKQVVSAGG
-370 ELLYINVLPIEEY
+370 ELLFINGLPVDDY
-383 PIVTFMNNHNRNPY
+383 PVVTIMNTHNRNPY

-437 MNKRQLEE
+437 MNKQQLEE

-528 IEEGINQVAKVV
+528 IEEGINQLARLVV
-540 VGFIQATYTT
+540 QLIQATYTS
-550 MKVMRLLQ
+550 MKVLRLLQ
-558 PNHRPKEVKIN
+558 PNHKPKEIIIN
-569 EPIYDQVSGE
+569 EPVYDDISGQ

-601 LPSNRYARFEYYMD
+601 LPSNRYARFEYYME
-615 LYKNGIIDQ
+615 LYKSGIIDQ
-624 LEVLK
+624 IEVLK

-637 DVLNRKSQ
+637 DVLNRSSKMSQ
-645 MQQLMTQVQ
+645 LTSQVEGQ
-654 SQEAQI
+654 SKQI

-687 TDLKQ
+687 TELEQ
-692 SSNRASMASKLY
+692 SSNRADMASKLY
-704 QARTEDELKKIKNVV
+704 AARTDDELKKVKNVV
-719 AEQDATNDLT
+719 AEQEATNDEI

>member
-1 MPEKHPEVK
+1 MPEINPEVK
-10 ISEDKLSEYSSVRDK
+10 ISEELLTEYSSIRTK

-31 EDNEFRNGIQWTK
+31 EDNEFRNGTQWTK
-44 EQVDALR
+44 EQIDALR

-61 VIYPAVE
+61 VVYPAVE

-79 RFQSA
+79 RFQST

-124 GMGCMMVYHDPQADF
+124 GMGCFMVHHDPQADF
-139 GKGDIYVKAIDP
+139 GKGDVFIQAIDP
-151 LDIYVCPSSQ
+151 LDVYIDPSSQ
-161 DAYSRDASNIIVA
+161 DAYSRDASNIIVSK
-174 RLYSEMQLISMYP
+174 LYSETQLISLYP
-187 DLEEIIKSA
+187 DLEDIISRA
-196 TTTSVAPQ
+196 TEKTVAPQ
-204 TESIRHGLEDQIV
+204 TETIGYGLEDQVV

-225 RIYGTPDERQLEVI
+225 RINSKNDRELEVI
-239 ERYSKIKVPH
+239 ERFSKIRVPH
-249 YRIYDP
+249 YRTFDP
-255 QLNDEKIL
+255 QLNLEKIL
-263 TPAEYEAYSQKIGYK
+263 NREEYEEYTQKTGFR
-278 VFNKERENIITDDNE
+278 VFNQKDERVVTDDNE
-293 VENYKKIEEEYG
+293 VENYKKIQKEYG
-305 NVFHLLINPVTQEQV
+305 NVFHLMINPVTQEQV

-327 PDALK
+327 PAALPG
-332 NSTTIIERVTFADL
+332 STTIIEEVTFAEL
-346 METGDILMNEI
+346 IEEGTILLNEI
-357 ELTRIKQVVSVGG
+357 ELTRIKQVVTVGG
-370 ELLYINVLPIEEY
+370 ELLFIHALPIEEY
-383 PIVTFMNNHNRNPY
+383 PIVTIMNSHNRNPY
-397 PLSDVRMVKG
+397 PMSDVRMVKG

-437 MNKRQLEE
+437 MNKKQLEE

-478 NEADAKADIERILG
+478 NESDAKADIERILG

-540 VGFIQATYTT
+540 VGLIQATYTT

-558 PNHRPKEVKIN
+558 PNHKPKEIKIN
-569 EPIYDQVSGE
+569 EPIYDQISGD

-601 LPSNRYARFEYYMD
+601 LPSNRYARFEYFME
-615 LYKNGIIDQ
+615 LYKSGIIDQ
-624 LEVLK
+624 IEVLK

-637 DVLNRKSQ
+637 DVLNRSSKLS
-645 MQQLMTQVQ
+645 QLMNQVEGQ
-654 SQEAQI
+654 QEQI

-672 ELVHARQR
+672 ELIHARQR

-687 TDLKQ
+687 ADLEQ
-692 SSNRASMASKLY
+692 SSNRADMATKLY
-704 QARTEDELKKIKNVV
+704 AARTEDELKKVKNVV
-719 AEQDATNDLT
+719 AGQEATNDEI